1 MQNAI
6 AEHWPTVARLY
17 KNHMDQIFGAIFGP
31 HFWTRF
37 WAKVLDQIW
46 ITILVQFLSQNF
58 LKIGKKI
65 SLARKIPPSQ
75 AEKNARAPSENHN
88 AEASPAC
95 THCCQRKC
103 MWPLQVDRTVRGE
116 VLT

>member
-6 AEHWPTVARLY
+6 AENWSTVARLY

-46 ITILVQFLSQNF
+46 TTILVQFLSQNF
-58 LKIGKKI
+58 LKIGKKNQPGPKNPTQP
-65 SLARKIPPSQ
+65 SRK
-75 AEKNARAPSENHN
+75 
-88 AEASPAC
+88 
-95 THCCQRKC
+95 KC
-103 MWPLQVDRTVRGE
+103 SRPE
-116 VLT
+116 